1 MAARAAR
8 ALCPPSPVFPTYLP
22 QVPQLKELCQQ
33 RSIVT
38 KGLKKAELVWSLLS
52 QPHSSSRWRGGLE
65 EKDGSSIAFLADVY
79 WTL

>member
-1 MAARAAR
+1 MLGEWIWLRTMAARAA
-8 ALCPPSPVFPTYLP
+8 CTPISYFP

-52 QPHSSSRWRGGLE
+52 QPPP
-65 EKDGSSIAFLADVY
+65 KQ
-79 WTL
+79 

>member
-1 MAARAAR
+1 MAAR
-8 ALCPPSPVFPTYLP
+8 ALCPLSPAFPTYLP

-52 QPHSSSRWRGGLE
+52 QPPP
-65 EKDGSSIAFLADVY
+65 KQKTV
-79 WTL
+79 